1 MSSFHQ
7 REARISE
14 PYPCP
19 DCGADAMITVNENC
33 VLSDGLKVKKL
44 KHLKCT
50 ACGKRYFD
58 DEAMHKIQYQRAE
71 SSVTV
76 K

>member
-7 REARISE
+7 KEAQISE

-19 DCGADAMITVNENC
+19 DCCTETMVTVKEDC

-44 KHLKCT
+44 RHLKCKN
-50 ACGKRYFD
+50 CGKRYFD
-58 DEAMHKIQYQRAE
+58 DEAIHSIQSQRAE
-71 SSVTV
+71 KSISV